1 MFWRKKN
8 KNDFQ
13 LYEEELDQIR
23 NLVEN
28 KDDADE
34 DSDYGDSI
42 LDLKGDESEGL
53 DEIDIFEEEDSQDQD
68 MPGQEDDLTEDDLE
82 EPKKKKGFLK
92 GLFKRS
98 KKTTDNLPEDP
109 MEDAMK
115 EENPEAAGQERPD
128 DQERE
133 LTKEVKED
141 SPQTAARES
150 SDVQSSEKAP
160 EDAEEYFPVYSTG
173 EPEDENT
180 GNAGTGAL
188 AGQKI
193 QEDPEDH
200 SVESEGQG
208 DQGPGPASG
217 NFGERVS
224 VSGGSG
230 FGDEEITYV
239 DNAGKNLPLKKIIV
253 AVIAA
258 AAVLAIVLTFVFRNL
273 NSGGEGKVYVSSVR
287 QIMEYSG
294 SSSGVLNRFTGVV
307 ASQDAWNI
315 SLDSNMTV
323 AKCYV
328 KVGQQVK
335 VGDKLFK
342 YNTDELKLNQEK
354 LELDIQEKENANKTN
369 KQTIEQSEKALKT
382 AKASEKLELQTT
394 ILKAQAEIKRNELD
408 IKQDKKEIKKMK
420 KTIKNATVKSKIDGV
435 VKSLNESL
443 GQGSNE
449 DSESESDNMAITD
462 GSDNSYYMVILAIGD
477 YRIEGKISE
486 QNQSDISEGERVIVR
501 SRIDNTQVWKGVIS
515 EIKTNTTAQ
524 DNTESDNYMTGE
536 GSSGESSSYY
546 NFYVELDSDEGLMM
560 GQHVLIEEDNNQ
572 DVTRTGIWLNST
584 YLAQEDGDFYV
595 WIANKNDKLEY
606 KKVKVG
612 DNYNPD
618 LDEYEIVE
626 GLEKSDYIANA
637 SQSGLKTGMSCVKV
651 SAEQTF
657 IQSTEMPGYETET
670 SDGQDYEDDLGDIEN
685 IDQIENE
692 EDLKQLEDDYQN
704 YDGLDENV
712 EFDGSDSVVEG
723 DGPAG
728 ENGVVIDSGELN
740 ESPK

>member
-1 MFWRKKN
+1 MFWRNKN
-8 KNDFQ
+8 KQYFQ
-13 LYEEELDQIR
+13 LYEEELDQIQD
-23 NLVEN
+23 LIEN
-28 KDDADE
+28 KDEDDE
-34 DSDYGDSI
+34 VSDYGDST
-42 LDLKGDESEGL
+42 LNSEADKPEEPDEADGT
-53 DEIDIFEEEDSQDQD
+53 EEKNSQDQD
-68 MPGQEDDLTEDDLE
+68 IPGPE
-82 EPKKKKGFLK
+82 EELPEAEKKNPEKKSFMK
-92 GLFKRS
+92 GIFNKW
-98 KKTTDNLPEDP
+98 KKTPADPVEEKKPETTGEASADVQAD
-109 MEDAMK
+109 EMK
-115 EENPEAAGQERPD
+115 EEAGEEGEFFPAYSDGSPVDAGDENAAQAEQSGQ
-128 DQERE
+128 
-133 LTKEVKED
+133 TIKEGESED
-141 SPQTAARES
+141 HL
-150 SDVQSSEKAP
+150 VSSE
-160 EDAEEYFPVYSTG
+160 G
-173 EPEDENT
+173 EKNQ
-180 GNAGTGAL
+180 G
-188 AGQKI
+188 
-193 QEDPEDH
+193 
-200 SVESEGQG
+200 SEQ
-208 DQGPGPASG
+208 ASG
-217 NFGERVS
+217 NLSERVS

-239 DNAGKNLPLKKIIV
+239 DDVEKKLPLKKIILAGA
-253 AVIAA
+253 AV
-258 AAVLAIVLTFVFRNL
+258 AAVLAVVLTFVFRNL

-307 ASQDAWNI
+307 ASQEAWNI

-369 KQTIEQSEKALKT
+369 KQTIEQSEKALRS
-382 AKASEKLELQTT
+382 ASASEKLELQTT

-408 IKQDKKEIKKMK
+408 IKQDKKEIKKLK

-443 GQGSNE
+443 GQGNND
-449 DSESESDNMAITD
+449 DSENSTDNMAITD
-462 GSDNSYYMVILAIGD
+462 GSDSSYYMVILATGD

-501 SRIDNTQVWKGVIS
+501 SRIDNTQVWKGFIS

-524 DNTESDNYMTGE
+524 GNTESDNYMTGE
-536 GSSGESSSYY
+536 GNSSESSSYY
-546 NFYVELDSDEGLMM
+546 NFYIELDSDEGLMM

-572 DVTRTGIWLNST
+572 DVNRTGIWLNST
-584 YLAQEDGDFYV
+584 YLAQDDGEFYV
-595 WIANKNDKLEY
+595 WVANKNDKLEY
-606 KKVKVG
+606 RKVKVG

-618 LDEYEIVE
+618 LDEYEIIE

-637 SQSGLKTGMSCVKV
+637 SQTGLKSGMSCVKV

-657 IQSTEMPGYETET
+657 VQSTEMPGYETET
-670 SDGQDYEDDLGDIEN
+670 SDGQDYEDDLGNIEN

-692 EDLKQLEDDYQN
+692 EDLRQLEDNYQN
-704 YDGLDENV
+704 YDGIDENV
-712 EFDGSDSVVEG
+712 EFDGGDSVVEG

-728 ENGVVIDSGELN
+728 KDGVVIDSGELN
-740 ESPK
+740 ESPQ

>member
-1 MFWRKKN
+1 MFWRNKN
-8 KNDFQ
+8 KQYFQ
-13 LYEEELDQIR
+13 LYEEELDQIQD
-23 NLVEN
+23 LIEN
-28 KDDADE
+28 KDEDDE
-34 DSDYGDSI
+34 VSDYGDST
-42 LDLKGDESEGL
+42 LNSEADKPEEPDEADGT
-53 DEIDIFEEEDSQDQD
+53 EEKNSQDQD
-68 MPGQEDDLTEDDLE
+68 IPGPE
-82 EPKKKKGFLK
+82 EELPEAEKKSPEKKSFMK
-92 GLFKRS
+92 GIFNKW
-98 KKTTDNLPEDP
+98 KKTPADPVEEKKPETTGEASADVQVD
-109 MEDAMK
+109 EMK
-115 EENPEAAGQERPD
+115 EEAGEEGEFFPAYSDGSPVDAGDENAVQAE
-128 DQERE
+128 QSGQTIEE
-133 LTKEVKED
+133 GESED
-141 SPQTAARES
+141 HL
-150 SDVQSSEKAP
+150 VSSE
-160 EDAEEYFPVYSTG
+160 G
-173 EPEDENT
+173 EKNQ
-180 GNAGTGAL
+180 G
-188 AGQKI
+188 
-193 QEDPEDH
+193 
-200 SVESEGQG
+200 SEQ
-208 DQGPGPASG
+208 ASG
-217 NFGERVS
+217 NLSERVS

-239 DNAGKNLPLKKIIV
+239 DDVEKKLPLKKIILAGA
-253 AVIAA
+253 AV
-258 AAVLAIVLTFVFRNL
+258 AAVLAVVLTFVFRNL

-307 ASQDAWNI
+307 ASQEAWNI

-369 KQTIEQSEKALKT
+369 KQTIEQSEKALRS
-382 AKASEKLELQTT
+382 ASASEKLELQTT

-408 IKQDKKEIKKMK
+408 IKQDKKEIKKLK

-443 GQGSNE
+443 GQGNND
-449 DSESESDNMAITD
+449 DSENSTDNMAITD
-462 GSDNSYYMVILAIGD
+462 GSDSSYYMVILATGD

-501 SRIDNTQVWKGVIS
+501 SRIDNTQVWKGFIS

-524 DNTESDNYMTGE
+524 GNTESDNYMTGE
-536 GSSGESSSYY
+536 GNSSESSSYY
-546 NFYVELDSDEGLMM
+546 NFYIELDSDEGLMM

-572 DVTRTGIWLNST
+572 DVNRTGIWLNST
-584 YLAQEDGDFYV
+584 YLAQDDGEFYV
-595 WIANKNDKLEY
+595 WVANKNDKLEY
-606 KKVKVG
+606 RKVKVG

-618 LDEYEIVE
+618 LDEYEIIE

-637 SQSGLKTGMSCVKV
+637 SQTGLKSGMSCVKV

-657 IQSTEMPGYETET
+657 VQSTEMPGYETET
-670 SDGQDYEDDLGDIEN
+670 SDGQDYEDDLGNIEN

-692 EDLKQLEDDYQN
+692 EDLKQLEDNYQN
-704 YDGLDENV
+704 YDGIDENV
-712 EFDGSDSVVEG
+712 EFDGGDSVVEG

-728 ENGVVIDSGELN
+728 KDGVVIDSGELN
-740 ESPK
+740 ESPQ

>member
-1 MFWRKKN
+1 MFWRNKN
-8 KNDFQ
+8 KQYFQ
-13 LYEEELDQIR
+13 LYEEELDQIQD
-23 NLVEN
+23 LIEN
-28 KDDADE
+28 KDEDDE
-34 DSDYGDSI
+34 VSDYGDST
-42 LDLKGDESEGL
+42 LNSEADKPEEPDEADGT
-53 DEIDIFEEEDSQDQD
+53 EEKNSQDQD
-68 MPGQEDDLTEDDLE
+68 IPGPE
-82 EPKKKKGFLK
+82 EELPEAEKKSPEKKSFMK
-92 GLFKRS
+92 GIFNKW
-98 KKTTDNLPEDP
+98 KKTPADPVEEKKPETTGEASADVQVD
-109 MEDAMK
+109 EMK
-115 EENPEAAGQERPD
+115 EEAGEEGEFFPAYSDGSPVDSGDENAVQAE
-128 DQERE
+128 QSGQTIEE
-133 LTKEVKED
+133 GESED
-141 SPQTAARES
+141 HL
-150 SDVQSSEKAP
+150 VSSE
-160 EDAEEYFPVYSTG
+160 G
-173 EPEDENT
+173 EKNQ
-180 GNAGTGAL
+180 G
-188 AGQKI
+188 
-193 QEDPEDH
+193 
-200 SVESEGQG
+200 SEQ
-208 DQGPGPASG
+208 ASG
-217 NFGERVS
+217 NFSEHVS

-239 DNAGKNLPLKKIIV
+239 DDVEKKLPLKKIILAGA
-253 AVIAA
+253 AV
-258 AAVLAIVLTFVFRNL
+258 AAVLAVVLTFVFRNL

-307 ASQDAWNI
+307 ASQEAWNI

-369 KQTIEQSEKALKT
+369 KQTIEQSEKALRS
-382 AKASEKLELQTT
+382 ASASEKLELQTT

-408 IKQDKKEIKKMK
+408 IKQDKKEIKKLK

-443 GQGSNE
+443 GQGNND
-449 DSESESDNMAITD
+449 DSENSTDNMAITD
-462 GSDNSYYMVILAIGD
+462 GSDSSYYMVILATGD

-501 SRIDNTQVWKGVIS
+501 SRIDNTQVWKGFIS

-524 DNTESDNYMTGE
+524 GNTESDNYMTGE
-536 GSSGESSSYY
+536 GNSSESSSYY
-546 NFYVELDSDEGLMM
+546 NFYIELDSDEGLMM

-572 DVTRTGIWLNST
+572 DVNRTGIWLNST
-584 YLAQEDGDFYV
+584 YLAQDDGEFYV
-595 WIANKNDKLEY
+595 WVANKNDKLEY
-606 KKVKVG
+606 RKVKVG

-618 LDEYEIVE
+618 LDEYEIIE

-637 SQSGLKTGMSCVKV
+637 SQTGLKSGMSCVKV

-657 IQSTEMPGYETET
+657 VQSTEMPGYETET
-670 SDGQDYEDDLGDIEN
+670 SDGQDYEDDLGNIEN

-692 EDLKQLEDDYQN
+692 EDLRQLEDNYQN
-704 YDGLDENV
+704 YDGIDENV
-712 EFDGSDSVVEG
+712 EFDGGDSVVEG

-728 ENGVVIDSGELN
+728 KDGVVIDSGELN
-740 ESPK
+740 ESPQ

>member
-23 NLVEN
+23 NLIEN
-28 KDDADE
+28 KDEDDE

-42 LDLKGDESEGL
+42 LDLEGDEPEDL
-53 DEIDIFEEEDSQDQD
+53 DEIDVFEEEDSQDQD
-68 MPGQEDDLTEDDLE
+68 MPGLEEELAESDLE

-92 GLFKRS
+92 GLFKR
-98 KKTTDNLPEDP
+98 KKKAAEDLI
-109 MEDAMK
+109 EDTV
-115 EENPEAAGQERPD
+115 EEGSPEAEVDQKPADSQDSEPAEETQEDKPEAVDQAASVVQAVEPAGE
-128 DQERE
+128 
-133 LTKEVKED
+133 TG
-141 SPQTAARES
+141 
-150 SDVQSSEKAP
+150 
-160 EDAEEYFPVYSTG
+160 EEYFPVYSSE
-173 EPEDENT
+173 EPADEN
-180 GNAGTGAL
+180 GGSAGAEDL
-188 AGQKI
+188 SGQKK
-193 QEDPEDH
+193 QEGDPEEH
-200 SVESEGQG
+200 SEGTEN
-208 DQGPGPASG
+208 QGPEKASG

-239 DNAGKNLPLKKIIV
+239 DTVEKKLPLKKIIV
-253 AVIAA
+253 AGIAA

-323 AKCYV
+323 SKCYV

-369 KQTIEQSEKALKT
+369 KQTIEQSEKALKS
-382 AKASEKLELQTT
+382 ASASEKLELQTT

-443 GQGSNE
+443 GQGSSE
-449 DSESESDNMAITD
+449 DSESSSDDMAITD
-462 GSDNSYYMVILAIGD
+462 GSDNSYYMVILATGD
-477 YRIEGKISE
+477 YRIEGRISE

-501 SRIDNTQVWKGVIS
+501 SRIDDTQIWKGVIS
-515 EIKTNTTAQ
+515 EIKTNSTANE
-524 DNTESDNYMTGE
+524 NTESDSYMTGE
-536 GSSGESSSYY
+536 GSSAESSTYY
-546 NFYVELDSDEGLMM
+546 NFYIELDSDEGLMM

-637 SQSGLKTGMSCVKV
+637 SQSGLKTGMSCIKV

-670 SDGQDYEDDLGDIEN
+670 SDGEDYEDDLGGFEN

-692 EDLKQLEDDYQN
+692 EDLKQLEDNYQD
-704 YDGLDENV
+704 YDGLDDNV
-712 EFDGSDSVVEG
+712 EFEGGDSVVEG

-740 ESPK
+740 ETPK